1 MTIEYVLELDKTI
14 RRYEKN
20 GKFTFV
26 KVDVDKNDPDLLQ
39 WISEGNVVYDVESNL
54 KPPLGEEVPPRA
66 PDAPETSRT
75 QSE

>member
-1 MTIEYVLELDKTI
+1 MTVQYVLELDKTL

-20 GKFTFV
+20 GNFTFV
-26 KVDVDKNDPDLLQ
+26 KMDVDKNDPDLLQ

-54 KPPLGEEVPPRA
+54 VPAPGEENPVKA